1 MNKVGKIQLKF
12 VTNKVTARWLLILN
26 ILERERNCSSQEIS
40 KKTHLSSRTIIK
52 EIKDIR
58 EYFGNTIEISTN
70 NIGYLFHENQYEKY
84 KELKR
89 ALVKE
94 DPLFVVVQSILTGNL
109 RSAEEWAFHFHLSE
123 STMKRYLLSIIPI
136 LEIYQ
141 LQISLSPVDFV
152 GKEGDIRKFFKDFYY
167 EVDVI
172 PHTVIPFQTLKEMI
186 PDMQASDQLSG
197 FLNIS
202 PSDFRYFIYIM
213 IQRCKNNQMMDTL
226 TFKITY
232 TEKEVAFLTT
242 LKEHIKIKFHYVV
255 SDNELLVTYI
265 YAISQRKL
273 INLEAEKE
281 YCVRFT
287 EGLKE
292 KKWAQ
297 LFLSGYDETLY
308 HSQPELSYFVEAFF
322 ISVRFLD
329 KLGTTLN
336 RNLPDVLDF
345 ARKLYPKDYEW
356 ILHFL
361 NKKQKEFSFSH
372 LFLEDIA
379 ASLVLTIEAARDI
392 YLRNSRNIAF
402 LLEGSHFITQSV
414 HAKAYRYLRGYH
426 QLFFLTIEELDQSY
440 LKEHEID
447 LFVTNQEEY
456 LSEVLEKIDFVIFK
470 EIPDQSDWNLLLKTI
485 NPQIAR
491 DFSLAKTALNE

>member
-1 MNKVGKIQLKF
+1 MKRVGKLQLKF

-26 ILERERNCSSQEIS
+26 ILERKRNCSSQEIS
-40 KKTHLSSRTIIK
+40 KKTQLSSRTIIK

-58 EYFGNTIEISTN
+58 DYFGDTIELSTN
-70 NIGYLFHENQYEKY
+70 NTGYLFHERQYEQY

-89 ALVKE
+89 SLVTE
-94 DPLFVVVQSILTGNL
+94 DPLFVVVQSILTGDL
-109 RSAEEWAFHFHLSE
+109 RSAEEWSFQFHLSE

-136 LEIYQ
+136 LEMYRLQ
-141 LQISLSPVDFV
+141 LSLSPVDFV

-186 PDMQASDQLSG
+186 PDTQSSDRLSS
-197 FLNIS
+197 FINIS

-213 IQRCKNNQMMDTL
+213 IQRCKNNQLMDMLTL
-226 TFKITY
+226 KITY
-232 TEKEVAFLTT
+232 TEKEAAFLTT
-242 LKEHIKIKFHYVV
+242 LRERIQKQFHYVL

-273 INLEAEKE
+273 INVEAEKD
-281 YCVRFT
+281 YCVRFSD
-287 EGLKE
+287 GLQE

-297 LFLSGYDETLY
+297 LFFSGYDEALY
-308 HSQPELSYFVEAFF
+308 HSQPALGYFVEAFF
-322 ISVRFLD
+322 ISVRWLD
-329 KLGTTLN
+329 HLGPTLN
-336 RNLPDVLDF
+336 RNLPEVLDF
-345 ARKLYPKDYEW
+345 AKKLYPKDYDW
-356 ILHFL
+356 VLRFL
-361 NKKQKEFSFSH
+361 KKKQKEFSFSQ

-392 YLRNSRNIAF
+392 YLRNPRNIAF

-426 QLFFLTIEELDQSY
+426 QLFFLTIEELNQAY
-440 LKEHEID
+440 LTEHAID

-456 LSEVLEKIDFVIFK
+456 LSEMLEKIDFVIFK
-470 EIPDQSDWNLLLKTI
+470 AIPDQSDWNLLLKTI